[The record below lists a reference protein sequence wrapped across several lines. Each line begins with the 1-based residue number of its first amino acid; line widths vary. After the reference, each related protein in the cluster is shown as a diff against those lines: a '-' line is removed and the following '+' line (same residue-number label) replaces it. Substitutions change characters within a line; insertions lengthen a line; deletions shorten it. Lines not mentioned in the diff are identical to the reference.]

1 MFNWSEIAMFFAG
14 YLFGCL
20 YFWKEILD
28 GLYFRSFK
36 SHQAQQQTKFIN
48 SGLPL
53 RQWK

>member
-1 MFNWSEIAMFFAG
+1 MFFAG

-28 GLYFRSFK
+28 GLISAHLNRI
-36 SHQAQQQTKFIN
+36 QAQQQTKFIN

-53 RQWK
+53 LQWK